1 MTNGFER
8 AGNGAM
14 RTTWLDLAPLI
25 VGLAFCPTAL
35 AQSGSLL
42 SGDYVCAY
50 GCRLTDAP
58 PSIAIDGDKATCTNE
73 YGGLFH
79 GRLLADD
86 VLSCFNKTGRL
97 SGDPSNAARGDSAS
111 LIAGRRLCARRRQDQ
126 SGLVTAQGGA
136 CVPLKAE

>member
-1 MTNGFER
+1 MMTNGFER

-25 VGLAFCPTAL
+25 VGLAFRPTAL

-97 SGDPSNAARGDSAS
+97 SGDGRTIQWEDGV
-111 LIAGRRLCARRRQDQ
+111 IWRRLTRPTPQTPPVA
-126 SGLVTAQGGA
+126 TA
-136 CVPLKAE
+136 PH